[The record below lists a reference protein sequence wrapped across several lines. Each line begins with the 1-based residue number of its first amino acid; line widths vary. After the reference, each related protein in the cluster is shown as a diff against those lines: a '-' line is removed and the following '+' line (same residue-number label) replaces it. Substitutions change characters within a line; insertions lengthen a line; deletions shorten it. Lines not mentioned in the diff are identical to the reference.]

1 MSSGALKTLSLVVLY
16 LVQGC
21 LGQMLRGLVCKSPI
35 RKVVGAWAYPE
46 VWSQPAAQK
55 GKLTSLSPGS
65 QNWVKPALKTTTTTT
80 TTRKNKK
87 QKNTILNYISICYE
101 RKVKISNLPQ
111 KKLIFGSWNSSVN
124 ADDSARQAA
133 FYVEMQRL
141 VLCSSYNLSII

>member
-55 GKLTSLSPGS
+55 GKLASLSPGS

-87 QKNTILNYISICYE
+87 TKKHYIKLYF
-101 RKVKISNLPQ
+101 NL
-111 KKLIFGSWNSSVN
+111 L
-124 ADDSARQAA
+124 
-133 FYVEMQRL
+133 
-141 VLCSSYNLSII
+141 